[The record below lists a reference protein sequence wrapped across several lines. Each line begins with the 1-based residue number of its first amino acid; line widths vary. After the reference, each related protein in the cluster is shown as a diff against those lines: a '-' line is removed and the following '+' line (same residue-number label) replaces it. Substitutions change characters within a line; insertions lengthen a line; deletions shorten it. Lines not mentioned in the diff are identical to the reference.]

1 MLKIIKNIKYSSLII
16 LIIFLFT
23 NFAYANRDITNIQF
37 KPSVYVGKEGKSY
50 EIVKV
55 DSGGTCHRKKI
66 I

>member
-1 MLKIIKNIKYSSLII
+1 MMKLIV

-50 EIVKV
+50 ETVAV
-55 DSGGTCHRKKI
+55 DSGELFCI
-66 I
+66 IVLIIIKL

>member
-1 MLKIIKNIKYSSLII
+1 MLKILKNIKYSSLII
-16 LIIFLFT
+16 LIIFFS